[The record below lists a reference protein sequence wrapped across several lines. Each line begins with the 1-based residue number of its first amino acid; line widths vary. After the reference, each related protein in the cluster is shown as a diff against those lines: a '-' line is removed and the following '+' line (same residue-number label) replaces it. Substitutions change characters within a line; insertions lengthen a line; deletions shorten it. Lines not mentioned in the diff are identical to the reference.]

1 MSTYKDFLY
10 YVIGYSKQTLDHFI
24 EKINE
29 LIEKGTITDKEGND
43 IINKLKK
50 QFDENS
56 QKFEQKTVE
65 YFSKQIEKLNFA
77 TEKQIN
83 EISQRIEKVEKKIDE
98 ILKNKENQ

>member
-10 YVIGYSKQTLDHFI
+10 YVVGYSKQVLDQFI

-29 LIEKGTITDKEGND
+29 LVEKGTITDKEGNE
-43 IINKLKK
+43 IIDKLKK

-77 TEKQIN
+77 TEKEVN
-83 EISQRIEKVEKKIDE
+83 ETQQRLENIEKKIDE
-98 ILKNKENQ
+98 LLKNKGIQ